1 MNTQPSPPQV
11 TARQPGT
18 TDQKIEDLPAFKK
31 RKIVIPLFLLL
42 ILIAGGG
49 WYWYAKKHS
58 TISTDDSFIDANR
71 ATISSRTLGRI
82 IILKVEEDDSVHQGD
97 TLVQLDDTD
106 LKAQLGKAEAMI
118 NYLSRSAEI
127 AAVNL
132 QKATDDFNRIEKQFK
147 NSIVSQEQYNHSEN
161 ALKLADA
168 QNQMAISQIATA
180 KADLAILKTQLNNMV
195 IVAPFDGIIA
205 KKWTMPGDVVQ
216 PGQAIY
222 SLYDLKN
229 VWVTA
234 NYEETKIHMIHAGAK
249 VEVSVDAYPGKTI
262 SGKVQSIGKTTAA
275 QFSLI
280 PPSNA
285 SGNFTKITQR
295 VPVKISIDKISGTAL
310 SLLPGLSVFVTI
322 FPGN

>member
-1 MNTQPSPPQV
+1 MNTQSSPPQV
-11 TARQPGT
+11 TARQPGAA
-18 TDQKIEDLPAFKK
+18 DQKIEDLPAFKK
-31 RKIVIPLFLLL
+31 RKIVVPLFLLL
-42 ILIAGGG
+42 IIVAGGG

-58 TISTDDSFIDANR
+58 TISTDDSFVDANK
-71 ATISSRTLGRI
+71 ATISSKMLGRI
-82 IILKVEEDDSVHQGD
+82 IKMNVDEDDSVHQGD

-118 NYLSRSAEI
+118 NFLSRSAEI
-127 AAVNL
+127 ASVNL
-132 QKATDDFNRIEKQFK
+132 QKATDDFNRVEKQFK
-147 NSIVSQEQYNHSEN
+147 SNIVPQEQYNHSEN

-180 KADLAILKTQLNNMV
+180 KADLTILKTQLNNMV

-222 SLYDLKN
+222 SLYDMKN

-234 NYEETKIHMIHAGAK
+234 NYEETKIHMIHAGEK
-249 VEVSVDAYPGKTI
+249 VQISVDAYPGNPI
-262 SGKVQSIGKTTAA
+262 NGKVQSIGKTTAA

-295 VPVKISIDKISGTAL
+295 VPVKISIEKSAGPNL
-310 SLLPGLSVFVTI
+310 NLLPGLSVFVTI
-322 FPGN
+322 FPGR